1 MWTPHAWLHV
11 APHTVICPCSTATT
25 PAEKGERAA
34 MLIPVMPA
42 KKKDLTVTLAAFRVT
57 PATTVIVGRGAAAD
71 VQIVDKRISSKH
83 CTIEVRGEGAPDD
96 EQGVWVTDTSGNG
109 TFVNGVRMEKGVPTK
124 VAASSVLAL
133 MNPSKGDIISF
144 VVHGGGPPDVDP
156 NSGDVVE
163 AAAKRRKVD
172 PEDAGAAAASGA
184 GPAATGDAASADAA
198 EAEALECCVC
208 REILHGVVTVLPC
221 LHNFCGGCLSEWQ
234 EKGSRECPSCR
245 GPCTDVRRNHQFQ
258 SVIQEFLDRNPS
270 LKRTA
275 EELAA
280 LDKKDKFTDENLR
293 VASTR
298 RGGDAD
304 GYDDYTGSEEDSEEE
319 EDDVC
324 HECPDAGNQPAPPD
338 GHRCGGVHVAC
349 SACASLMPNR
359 RGDATLDRPQRCVCC
374 NRNYCNLYYEYKGGC
389 RGGFGGGDRAKLRK
403 LGDDVKT
410 ELPRQALRG
419 NTFEL
424 GLIPAMVGA
433 DGVGSIWTAADKAA
447 LVQAV
452 FPAVA
457 AADVGTGD
465 DCVTCGSC
473 SDQLW
478 RRAVDDWRFAA
489 DASLVPAHAQSRPNC
504 WYGQECRTQVHNA
517 GHAARFNHIC
527 PRTAPP

>member
-280 LDKKDKFTDENLR
+280 LDKKDKCDPILSRLR
-293 VASTR
+293 IPQHTHTTHQSH
-298 RGGDAD
+298 
-304 GYDDYTGSEEDSEEE
+304 SEFQHLFPFALPHLFYLHFSSR
-319 EDDVC
+319 V
-324 HECPDAGNQPAPPD
+324 GTD
-338 GHRCGGVHVAC
+338 GHRLNVAC
-349 SACASLMPNR
+349 
-359 RGDATLDRPQRCVCC
+359 
-374 NRNYCNLYYEYKGGC
+374 
-389 RGGFGGGDRAKLRK
+389 
-403 LGDDVKT
+403 
-410 ELPRQALRG
+410 
-419 NTFEL
+419 
-424 GLIPAMVGA
+424 
-433 DGVGSIWTAADKAA
+433 
-447 LVQAV
+447 LVQV
-452 FPAVA
+452 
-457 AADVGTGD
+457 
-465 DCVTCGSC
+465 
-473 SDQLW
+473 
-478 RRAVDDWRFAA
+478 
-489 DASLVPAHAQSRPNC
+489 
-504 WYGQECRTQVHNA
+504 YG
-517 GHAARFNHIC
+517 
-527 PRTAPP
+527 